1 MAISSSIHVAANS
14 SISLCFYA
22 ELYSI
27 VCVYILYV
35 CVCVYHIFFIH
46 SSVNGNLGCFHVL
59 IIVNSAAMNTRVNVS
74 FLLLLYF
81 LYFFLAMP
89 RGMQNLNSL
98 TTDQTFAPCS
108 GSKESQLLDCR
119 EFPVSFWSAVF
130 FWVYAQEWDC
140 WIISQLYFQFFEK
153 LPYFKNIF

>member
-119 EFPVSFWSAVF
+119 EFPVSF
-130 FWVYAQEWDC
+130 
-140 WIISQLYFQFFEK
+140 
-153 LPYFKNIF
+153 

>member
-1 MAISSSIHVAANS
+1 MICSRFIHVAANS

-108 GSKESQLLDCR
+108 GSKESQLLGTPHYCSVLWLNGKEPTCQAGDTGSIPGLGIYPG
-119 EFPVSFWSAVF
+119 EENGNPL
-130 FWVYAQEWDC
+130 Q
-140 WIISQLYFQFFEK
+140 
-153 LPYFKNIF
+153 